1 MNTPNK
7 LTLLRIA
14 LCPLFVLLLFCDFI
28 PAHYFLSAVVFSGA
42 ALTDL
47 FDGKIARKYGLVTD
61 FGKFLD
67 PIADKV
73 LVFCAY
79 IGFIE
84 LGFAS
89 SVAVILMMAREF
101 MVTSMRLIAAEK
113 GTVIAAGSMGK
124 LKTAVTMVS
133 IITTLVLAA
142 VQEWGWFLFLPLTPI
157 SHILVWLAAIL
168 TVVSGVDYLWKNR
181 EQFLS
186 DK

>member
-14 LCPLFVLLLFCDFI
+14 LCPVFVLFLFCEWI
-28 PAHYFLSAVVFSGA
+28 PAHYFLAAVVFSGA

-47 FDGKIARKYGLVTD
+47 FDGKIARKYDLVTD

-79 IGFIE
+79 IGFVE
-84 LGFAS
+84 LGLAS
-89 SVAVILMMAREF
+89 SVAVILMMTREF
-101 MVTSMRLIAAEK
+101 MVTSLRLIAAER
-113 GTVIAAGSMGK
+113 GTVIAAGSLGK

-142 VQEWGWFLFLPLTPI
+142 VQQWGWFMFLPLGLC
-157 SHILVWLAAIL
+157 SNILVWLAAIL
-168 TVVSGVDYLWKNR
+168 TVVSGIDYLWQNR
-181 EQFLS
+181 SQFLS